1 MSWRSAG
8 IILSVLGAGLLVAGY
23 VYRGHQPTTAVVPT
37 SAHADEDD
45 LDAATPDMPPNPGYV
60 GINSCVDC
68 HAERVAEFKQTRHYR
83 ATCVPTGKIIPEGY
97 SSNQFEGFKPE
108 FGTLKRPDLSLQFVM
123 TEAEGRL
130 LLNVIRDS
138 ADRAMPTSTEI
149 AFAYGAQGGND
160 EVYFAWKDNRLYEL
174 PMVWLAAERVWGNS
188 PFDRHGTGDFSRDM
202 TVRCI
207 ECHNTWFNHVT
218 GSRNEYGHDGNLL
231 GVTCEVCHGP
241 GRSHVD
247 HHRAN
252 PKSIDPQAI
261 VLPSSM
267 SRERQIDL
275 CAQCH
280 SNAMK
285 HRAAAFSYRPGQPLE
300 DYFYTLRTKR
310 PEDDHVANQTT
321 YLRESRCFQQSDSLT
336 CTTCHNPHQPRS
348 TNNAGTSSCL
358 QCHSTQGCTDR
369 ERLPMDVRDNC
380 TACHMPE
387 RRKIQVYF
395 QTEHDQYVAP
405 VKRYEHRIAVYPT
418 ERRKVLRDWYLAQYD
433 FESQQYGHTLSSELG
448 DAYRGEVDRL
458 EKDYR
463 FLAAIDVCRDA
474 LDADPNPATESKL
487 RSLIE
492 MQSQIDL
499 DFQDGLWH
507 QRERQ
512 QEQAIA
518 AFEKVIAA
526 KPDHPMAHAKLGTSY
541 AAIGKMRLAREHL
554 ITAIDLE
561 PNEPY
566 APAMLGWLAFLDG
579 QYQEAVTRLRQAER
593 VEPYSAQINTQLG
606 LAYSKLKQWPES
618 IACFRKS
625 TEIKPN
631 DTGAFLD
638 LSQALQQSGDLPESL
653 KAARRA
659 LKLDRQNDPQIL
671 FVLSQVSGQL
681 NDVSRAIDY
690 AERALKIAR
699 TQQSPLVTKIQ
710 IHLDELKVRKSR

>member
-1 MSWRSAG
+1 M
-8 IILSVLGAGLLVAGY
+8 SVLGAGLLVAGY
-23 VYRGHQPTTAVVPT
+23 VYWSHQPTTAVGHT

-45 LDAATPDMPPNPGYV
+45 LDTATPDTPPNPGFA
-60 GINSCVDC
+60 GINSCVEC

-83 ATCVPTGKIIPEGY
+83 ATCVPTDKVIPEGY
-97 SSNQFEGFKPE
+97 SSSQFEGFKPA
-108 FGTLKRPDLSLQFVM
+108 FGILKRPDLSLQFEM

-130 LLNVIRDS
+130 LQNVIRDS
-138 ADRAMPTSTEI
+138 ASTAKSTSTEI

-160 EVYFAWKDNRLYEL
+160 EVYFAWKDNKLYEL

-202 TVRCI
+202 TVRCL
-207 ECHNTWFNHVT
+207 ECHNTWFNHVA

-241 GRSHVD
+241 GRGHVD

-252 PKSIDPQAI
+252 PKSVDPQAI
-261 VLPSSM
+261 VLPSSL
-267 SRERQIDL
+267 SRERQVDL

-300 DYFYTLRTKR
+300 DYFYTLQTKH

-321 YLRESRCFQQSDSLT
+321 YLRQSRCFQESDSLT

-348 TNNAGTSSCL
+348 TTNAGASSCL
-358 QCHSTQGCTDR
+358 QCHSTEGCTDR
-369 ERLPMDVRDNC
+369 ERLPMEVRDNC

-405 VKRYEHRIAVYPT
+405 VKRYEHRIAVYPI
-418 ERRKVLRDWYLAQYD
+418 ERQKVLRDWHLAQYD
-433 FESQQYGHTLSSELG
+433 FDSQQYGHTLSSELG
-448 DAYRGEVDRL
+448 DTYRAEVDRL

-474 LDADPNPATESKL
+474 LDVDPNPATEAKL
-487 RSLIE
+487 KSLIE
-492 MQSQIDL
+492 VQSQIDL
-499 DFQDGLWH
+499 AFQDGLWH

-518 AFEKVIAA
+518 SFEAVIAA
-526 KPDHPMAHAKLGTSY
+526 KPDHAMAHAKLGTSY
-541 AAIGKMRLAREHL
+541 AAVGKMRLAREHL
-554 ITAIDLE
+554 ITAIDLD

-566 APAMLGWLAFLDG
+566 APAMLGWLAFLDS

-625 TEIKPN
+625 TEIKPH
-631 DTGAFLD
+631 DPGAFLD

-671 FVLSQVSGQL
+671 FILSQVSGQL
-681 NDVSRAIDY
+681 NDIAHAIDY